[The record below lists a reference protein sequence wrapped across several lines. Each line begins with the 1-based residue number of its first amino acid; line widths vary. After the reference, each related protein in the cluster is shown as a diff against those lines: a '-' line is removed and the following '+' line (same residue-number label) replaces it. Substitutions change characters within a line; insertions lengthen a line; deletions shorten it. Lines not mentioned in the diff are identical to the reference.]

1 MTNLNEMLAAELQRL
16 EESQT
21 FKYETALESAQG
33 GVVTVR
39 GKKVVMLASN
49 NYLGM
54 SNHPAVC
61 KAAIDGIKNYGY
73 GLASVRFLTGT
84 QTIHLELEKT
94 ISRFLKSEDTILFSS
109 SFAAN
114 IAFFSALTNEKL
126 GMETYKDV
134 IYSDRLNHASI
145 IDGQRLCRTETT
157 DRKIYNHGDVADLER
172 QLEEDK
178 NNGYRI
184 RMIATDGVF
193 SMEGDLAPLPEI
205 LQLAKKYQAVVFVDD
220 AHGIGVCG
228 SSGRGTAEQCHV
240 LGNID
245 VTVGTLGKAIGGAA
259 GGFIS
264 GSKEMIGYMRQKG
277 RPYIF
282 SNSLP
287 PSVVCG
293 SMAAFHLLMKDKSIV
308 KRLQDNTAYFRK
320 EIKNLGFT
328 IIDGTHPIV
337 PIMLGEAALA
347 QEMSN
352 HLLKAGV
359 YIKGLWYPVVPK
371 GAARLRAQ
379 ISAALTKKDI
389 DRALNAFEKVGKKM
403 KLL

>member
-1 MTNLNEMLAAELQRL
+1 MNLNELLAAELKRL

-21 FKYETALESAQG
+21 IKYETALQSAQDG
-33 GVVTVR
+33 IVKVR
-39 GKKVVMLASN
+39 GKEVVMLASN

-61 KAAIDGIKNYGY
+61 KAAIDGIKKYGY

-84 QTIHLELEKT
+84 QTIHLELENK
-94 ISRFLKSEDTILFSS
+94 ISKFLKSEDTILFSS

-114 IAFFSALTNEKL
+114 VAFFSALTNEKL
-126 GMETYKDV
+126 GYENYKDV

-145 IDGQRLCRTETT
+145 IDGQRLCRAETT
-157 DRKIYNHGDVADLER
+157 DRKIYNHGDVADLDR

-178 NNGYRI
+178 NKDYRI

-193 SMEGDLAPLPEI
+193 SMEGDLAPLPKI
-205 LQLAKKYQAVVFVDD
+205 LELAKKYNAIVFIDD

-228 SSGRGTAEQCHV
+228 KTGRGTAEQFNL
-240 LGNID
+240 LGKID

-264 GSKEMIGYMRQKG
+264 GTKEMVEYMRQKG

-287 PSVVCG
+287 PAVVCG
-293 SMAAFHLLMKDKSIV
+293 SMAAFDLLIKDKSIIR
-308 KRLQDNTAYFRK
+308 RLQKNTAYFRK
-320 EIKNLGFT
+320 EIKNIGFK
-328 IIDGTHPIV
+328 IIEGIHPIV
-337 PIMLGEAALA
+337 PIMLGEASIA

-352 HLLKAGV
+352 QLLKAGV

-371 GAARLRAQ
+371 GGARLRAQ
-379 ISAALTKKDI
+379 ISAALAKKDI
-389 DRALNAFEKVGKKM
+389 DRALEAFEKVGKKM
-403 KLL
+403 KLI

>member
-1 MTNLNEMLAAELQRL
+1 MNLNELLAAELKRL

-21 FKYETALESAQG
+21 IKYETALQSAQDG
-33 GVVTVR
+33 IVKVR
-39 GKKVVMLASN
+39 GKEVVMLASN

-61 KAAIDGIKNYGY
+61 KAAIDGIKKYGY

-84 QTIHLELEKT
+84 QTIHLELENK
-94 ISRFLKSEDTILFSS
+94 ISKFLKSEDTILFSS

-114 IAFFSALTNEKL
+114 VAFFSALTNEKL
-126 GMETYKDV
+126 GYENYKDV

-145 IDGQRLCRTETT
+145 IDGQRLCRAETT
-157 DRKIYNHGDVADLER
+157 DRKIYNHGDVADLDR

-178 NNGYRI
+178 NKDYRI

-193 SMEGDLAPLPEI
+193 SMEGDLAPLPKI
-205 LQLAKKYQAVVFVDD
+205 LELAKKYNAIVFIDD

-228 SSGRGTAEQCHV
+228 KTGRGTAEQFNL
-240 LGNID
+240 LGKID

-264 GSKEMIGYMRQKG
+264 GSKEMIEYMRQKG

-287 PSVVCG
+287 PAVVCG
-293 SMAAFHLLMKDKSIV
+293 SMAAFDLLIKDKSIIR
-308 KRLQDNTAYFRK
+308 RLQKNTAYFRK
-320 EIKNLGFT
+320 EIKNIGFK
-328 IIDGTHPIV
+328 IIEGIHPIV
-337 PIMLGEAALA
+337 PIMLGEAFIA

-352 HLLKAGV
+352 QLLKAGV

-371 GAARLRAQ
+371 GGARLRAQ
-379 ISAALTKKDI
+379 ISAALAKKDI
-389 DRALNAFEKVGKKM
+389 DRALEAFEKVGKKM
-403 KLL
+403 KLI

>member
-1 MTNLNEMLAAELQRL
+1 MNLNELLADELKRL

-21 FKYETALESAQG
+21 VKYETALQSAQG
-33 GVVTVR
+33 GVVKVQ
-39 GKKVVMLASN
+39 GKEVVMLASN

-61 KAAIDGIKNYGY
+61 KAAIEGIKKYGY

-84 QTIHLELEKT
+84 QTIHLKLENK
-94 ISRFLKSEDTILFSS
+94 ISKFLKSDDTILFSS

-114 IAFFSALTNEKL
+114 VAFFSALTNEKL
-126 GMETYKDV
+126 GYENYKDV

-157 DRKIYNHGDVADLER
+157 DRKIYNHADVSDLKR

-178 NNGYRI
+178 NKDYRI
-184 RMIATDGVF
+184 RLIATDGVF
-193 SMEGDLAPLPEI
+193 SMEGDLAPLPNI
-205 LQLAKKYQAVVFVDD
+205 LELAKKYNATVFIDD

-228 SSGRGTAEQCHV
+228 KTGRGTAEQFNM
-240 LGNID
+240 LGKID

-287 PSVVCG
+287 PPVVCG
-293 SMAAFHLLMKDKSIV
+293 SIAAFDLLIKDKSII
-308 KRLQDNTAYFRK
+308 KRLQENTAYFRK
-320 EIKNLGFT
+320 EIKNIGYK
-328 IIDGTHPIV
+328 IIEGMHPIV
-337 PIMLGEAALA
+337 PIMLGEASIA

-352 HLLKAGV
+352 KLLKAGV

-371 GAARLRAQ
+371 GEARLRAQ
-379 ISAALTKKDI
+379 MSAALAKKDI
-389 DRALNAFEKVGKKM
+389 DRALEAFEKVGKKM
-403 KLL
+403 KVI